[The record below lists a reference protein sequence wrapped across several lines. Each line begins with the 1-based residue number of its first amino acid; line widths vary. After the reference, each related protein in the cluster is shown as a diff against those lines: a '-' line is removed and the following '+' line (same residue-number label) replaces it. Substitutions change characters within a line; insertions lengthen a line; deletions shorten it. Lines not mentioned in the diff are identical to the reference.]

1 MPLRTPDHESAK
13 LRTTLQHR
21 GAEGTAVPETAPPL
35 AALPKVVSLF
45 SGAGG
50 LDLGFRQQG
59 FVVSLAIDFSTA
71 AIQTHQRNFKDT
83 HAVVA
88 DLVKLGPSGVLGH
101 VASTIPR
108 GERIGII
115 GGPPCQGF
123 SQGNHNSRR
132 DDPRNKLPSL
142 YIQIVQS
149 LRNHYIVDFVVFENV
164 LGIKGKKHLPTFQAL
179 LADLKRLQFDVTE
192 NELCSLEFGVPQ
204 NRRRIILTSMRK
216 GLKCDLPPP
225 KNQKGLVTVKDAIA
239 GLPEPVFFSRGL
251 SATEFPVHPN
261 HWTMKPK
268 SKRFTNPVVGSGNRS
283 FKRLSWDKPS
293 PTIAFGHR
301 EIHVHP
307 EGRRRLSIYEAM
319 ILQGFPKSFVL
330 EGNLSEQVEQIS
342 NAVPPPLATVIAAA
356 VKSAL
361 TKASV

>member
-1 MPLRTPDHESAK
+1 MLLRNLDHKSAK
-13 LRTTLQHR
+13 LRTTPQHR
-21 GAEGTAVPETAPPL
+21 GAEGTAVPKTAPL
-35 AALPKVVSLF
+35 LTELPKIVSLF

-59 FVVSLAIDFSTA
+59 FVIPLAIDFSAA

-83 HAVVA
+83 HGVVA
-88 DLVKLGPSGVLGH
+88 DLVKLGPAGVLDH
-101 VASTIPR
+101 VTLTIPR

-123 SQGNHNSRR
+123 SRGNPNSRS
-132 DDPRNKLPSL
+132 DDPRNELPSL
-142 YIQIVQS
+142 YIQIVRS
-149 LRNHYIVDFVVFENV
+149 LRKHYTVDFVVFENV
-164 LGIKGKKHLPTFQAL
+164 LGMKDKKHLPTFHAL
-179 LADLKRLQFDVTE
+179 LADLKGLQFDVTE

-204 NRRRIILTSMRK
+204 NRRRIILTAMRN
-216 GLKCDLPPP
+216 GLNCELPPP
-225 KNQKGLVTVKDAIA
+225 KKRKGPATVKDAIA

-251 SATEFPVHPN
+251 SPSEFPVHPN

-268 SKRFTNPVVGSGNRS
+268 SKRFTNPVAITGGRS
-283 FKRLSWDKPS
+283 FRRLSWDKPS

-307 EGRRRLSIYEAM
+307 EGLRRLSIYEAM

-330 EGNLSEQVEQIS
+330 EGNLSEQVAQIS
-342 NAVPPPLATVIAAA
+342 NAVPPPLATSIAAA
-356 VKSAL
+356 VKTAL
-361 TKASV
+361 TKISV

>member
-1 MPLRTPDHESAK
+1 MHLNKSVNR
-13 LRTTLQHR
+13 
-21 GAEGTAVPETAPPL
+21 TAVLRPPPQSEGSGGVDCRKSKASL
-35 AALPKVVSLF
+35 GALPKIVSLF

-59 FVVSLAIDFSTA
+59 FLIPVAIDFSTA
-71 AIQTHQRNFKDT
+71 AIQTHRRNFKDT

-88 DLVKLGPSGVLGH
+88 DLVKLGSSGVLEL
-101 VASTIPR
+101 VLSIIPR

-123 SQGNHNSRR
+123 SRGNSNSRR
-132 DDPRNKLPSL
+132 DDPRNELPSL
-142 YIQIVQS
+142 YVQIVQS
-149 LRNHYIVDFVVFENV
+149 LRKRYAVEFVVFENV
-164 LGIKGKKHLPTFQAL
+164 LGIKDKKHLPTFHAL
-179 LADLKRLQFDVTE
+179 LEDLKRLQFDVTE

-204 NRRRIILTSMRK
+204 NRRRIILTAMRN
-216 GLKCDLPPP
+216 GLECDLPPP
-225 KNQKGLVTVKDAIA
+225 KKRKGLATVKDAIA
-239 GLPEPVFFSRGL
+239 GLPDPVFYSRGL
-251 SATEFPVHPN
+251 SPTEFPVHPN

-268 SKRFTNPVVGSGNRS
+268 SKRFANPIAVSGGRS
-283 FKRLSWDKPS
+283 FRRLSWDKPS

-330 EGNLSEQVEQIS
+330 EGNLSEQAAQIS
-342 NAVPPPLATVIAAA
+342 NAVPPPLATSIAEA
-356 VKSAL
+356 VKSTL
-361 TKASV
+361 TRVST